1 MGGGGT
7 VNGEGFP
14 GGSSTVV
21 TREERFIFEIS
32 DRKAKRI
39 CLNVLK
45 HEGEG
50 CEINDR
56 FVHI

>member
-1 MGGGGT
+1 M
-7 VNGEGFP
+7 NGEGFP